1 MTPRSHDPKL
11 TFNDAYQQG
20 HLEAFF
26 SLIGHAREAKTQA
39 LELPRE
45 INRQALA
52 DALGCYAKQLDAPA
66 AVHAALEKL
75 AHPESRAVVTGQQ
88 VGLLLGPTFTLAKAV
103 TAIKLAAQLDSDE
116 RPVVAIF
123 WLASQDHDSDEID
136 HTYLLAEDEHVR
148 RVQVPLPEAVPAG
161 HIALETAWLAAIRQ
175 EIDAL
180 PEGDLASTHKQE
192 IVALLERTAERSRT
206 FADWFASML
215 FELLGDQGLIIINP
229 LDTCIAPHFHGVIE
243 QELER
248 PLASSETINEA
259 GDRLHELGYTPQL
272 GRANDATNLFFEVGG
287 TRHLLRFREGL
298 FYYDNPDGG
307 GGGDGESSVTK
318 EALLECLAR
327 SASCITPAAGLRPI
341 TQDAALPTA
350 ITVVG
355 PGELRYFAQLKGV
368 YELNGVAMP
377 LIYPRMNVTI
387 LEPPAR
393 RIVDKFGLD
402 IDALY
407 DNFDSVRADVLLKL
421 HGHSDAIHDALRTIE
436 NSSDALFQHIQS
448 IDPTLESPVDKGSAR
463 IHAILSQLRDKS
475 ARALAER
482 DDIYAHQFARLQ
494 THLLPLGQRQE
505 RLLSPFSYFLKFG
518 IQPVLQELLELPPEG
533 HQVVRF

>member
-1 MTPRSHDPKL
+1 MS
-11 TFNDAYQQG
+11 FNDAYQQG

-26 SLIGHAREAKTQA
+26 ALTGHARKVQNRA
-39 LELPRE
+39 LELPRTVD
-45 INRQALA
+45 RPALA
-52 DALGCYAKQLDAPA
+52 SALGCYAKQLAAPQ
-66 AVHAALEKL
+66 AVHTALEKL

-116 RPVVAIF
+116 RPVVPIF

-136 HTYLLAEDEHVR
+136 HTYVLDNNEQVR
-148 RVQVPLPEAVPAG
+148 RWQLPLPADVPAG
-161 HIALETAWLAAIRQ
+161 HIDLAPEWLASISQAIN
-175 EIDAL
+175 DL
-180 PEGDLASTHKQE
+180 PAGDVSAAHKRD
-192 IVALLERTAERSRT
+192 VLALLERSAERSRT
-206 FADWFASML
+206 FADWFASLL
-215 FELLGDQGLIIINP
+215 FDLLGDQGLIIINP
-229 LDTCIAPHFHGVIE
+229 LDACIAPHFHGVIK

-248 PLASSETINEA
+248 PLASSETINDA
-259 GDRLHELGYTPQL
+259 GERLHALGYTPQL
-272 GRANDATNLFFEVGG
+272 GRAEDATNLFFEVGG
-287 TRHLLRFREGL
+287 TRHLLRFRAGL
-298 FYYDNPDGG
+298 FYYDNPDG
-307 GGGDGESSVTK
+307 DGETSVTK
-318 EALLECLAR
+318 DDLLECLAR

-368 YELNGVAMP
+368 YDLNNVAMP

-393 RIVDKFGLD
+393 RIIDKFGLD

-407 DNFDSVRADVLLKL
+407 HNFDSVRADVLLRL

-436 NSSDALFQHIQS
+436 HSSDALFQHIQS
-448 IDPTLESPVDKGSAR
+448 IDPTLESPIDKGSAR

-518 IQPVLQELLELPPEG
+518 IDPVLQELLELPPEG

>member
-20 HLEAFF
+20 HLEPFF
-26 SLIGHAREAKTQA
+26 ALSGHAREAKTQA
-39 LELPRE
+39 LELPRD
-45 INRQALA
+45 IDRQALA
-52 DALGCYAKQLDAPA
+52 NALGCYAKQLDAPA
-66 AVHAALEKL
+66 AVHATLEKL

-103 TAIKLAAQLDSDE
+103 TAIKLAAQLDSE
-116 RPVVAIF
+116 ECPVVPIF

-136 HTYLLAEDEHVR
+136 HTYLLADDEQVHR
-148 RVQVPLPEAVPAG
+148 MQVPLPNDVPAG
-161 HIALETAWLAAIRQ
+161 RITLEDAWLDTIKQ

-180 PEGDLASTHKQE
+180 PEGELAGMHKQDV
-192 IVALLERTAERSRT
+192 VALLERTAARSHT
-206 FADWFASML
+206 FADWFASLL
-215 FELLGDQGLIIINP
+215 FELLGNQGLIIINP
-229 LDTCIAPHFHGVIE
+229 LDTCIAPHFHGVIK

-248 PLASSETINEA
+248 PLASSEAINEA

-272 GRANDATNLFFEVGG
+272 GRAEDATNLFFEVGG

-298 FYYDNPDGG
+298 FYYDNPDG
-307 GGGDGESSVTK
+307 DGESSVTK
-318 EALLECLAR
+318 EELLECLAS

-377 LIYPRMNVTI
+377 LIYRRMNVTI

-407 DNFDSVRADVLLKL
+407 SNFDSVRADVLLKL

-436 NSSDALFQHIQS
+436 SSSDALFQHIQS
-448 IDPTLESPVDKGSAR
+448 IDPTLEQPVDKGSAR